1 MKTWPLLV
9 IWLAALAL
17 VACAPS
23 GDDLWFRGGLDAA
36 IEEAAER
43 ETLVFVEFYTPWCS
57 WCRRLEAET
66 LTDADVRRE
75 LDGLVAVRLDAE
87 GNGREAADRF
97 GIESYPT
104 MVFLDGAGEEV
115 ERIVGY
121 LPPERFLAELR
132 RIRTG
137 DTLFA
142 CLEQL
147 RDNPADREAV
157 KRAVKGLLE
166 RSDPEGAI
174 AKIELYHGVPG
185 HDHELCKQLM
195 FEAGRDLHY
204 RLYLTAAKLYRKG
217 WERPMD
223 VPPVPGAERLRQLFE
238 EGLVELDPEEQ
249 AERLRKA
256 RFADT
261 EALLDLVT
269 ADEMPKGD
277 LYGVAE
283 LALRG
288 GHYDLA
294 GELYA
299 IWFAEAS
306 EGAGAD
312 DLNRAAWQ
320 LYLARESVD
329 TAVEMARTA
338 YEADPSA
345 DVADTLARLL
355 YVDGQRVDA
364 IALARSAAAE
374 AHGDRALEY
383 LDVVELMEQGR
394 DLGDRPAFE
403 DYPGPPGPGHPRD

>member
-9 IWLAALAL
+9 LWLTALSL
-17 VACAPS
+17 VACNPA

-36 IEEAAER
+36 TEAAAER
-43 ETLVFVEFYTPWCS
+43 ETLVFVEFYTSWCS
-57 WCRRLEAET
+57 WCRRLETET
-66 LTDADVRRE
+66 LTDVEVRRE
-75 LDGLVAVRLDAE
+75 LDRLVAVRLDAE
-87 GNGREAADRF
+87 GDGREAANRF

-115 ERIVGY
+115 ERLVGY
-121 LPPERFLAELR
+121 LPPDRFLAELR

-147 RDNPADREAV
+147 RDDPGDREAV
-157 KRAVKGLLE
+157 QRAVRGLLE

-174 AKIELYHGVPG
+174 AKIELYHGTPG
-185 HDHELCKQLM
+185 HDHEFCERLM

-223 VPPVPGAERLRQLFE
+223 VPPVPGTMRLRELFDDNLLDLDADTQAARLRQ
-238 EGLVELDPEEQ
+238 V
-249 AERLRKA
+249 
-256 RFADT
+256 RFDDAA
-261 EALLDLVT
+261 ALLKLV
-269 ADEMPKGD
+269 DSGEIPEVE

-288 GHYDLA
+288 GHYELA
-294 GELYA
+294 GDLYQQ
-299 IWFAEAS
+299 WFADAS
-306 EGAGAD
+306 AGAGAD

-320 LYLARESVD
+320 LYLAREAVD

-338 YEADPSA
+338 YRTDPSA

-355 YVDGQRVDA
+355 YVDGQTVDA

-374 AHGDRALEY
+374 AQGDRAREY
-383 LDVVELMEQGR
+383 LQVVELMEQGR

-403 DYPGPPGPGHPRD
+403 DYPGPPPPRD